1 MKRRSTDFDY
11 SLVREWSSSCRL
23 KKQKSNNKMEK
34 FYQKGNFKFAAG
46 IVVGILLY
54 KILMEVIFK

>member
-1 MKRRSTDFDY
+1 
-11 SLVREWSSSCRL
+11 
-23 KKQKSNNKMEK
+23 MEK

-54 KILMEVIFK
+54 KILVLLPKNLASDERLTDEKQLSHHLYDLNSKQ